1 MSYKF
6 PKNEK
11 LKSSKTIAKLFSG
24 GKTHFKFPLKLY
36 YIPQLS
42 IEKNQA
48 AFAVPKRNFKLAVTR
63 NRIKRQIREA
73 YRLNK
78 QSILEDK
85 DQKYVMLFLFLGK
98 ENPKFEQ
105 VEKAMISL
113 LKKLKDE
120 NSP

>member
-11 LKSSKTIAKLFSG
+11 LKSSKTIAKLFSE

-36 YIPQLS
+36 YIPQPSL
-42 IEKNQA
+42 ENNLA
-48 AFAVPKRNFKLAVTR
+48 AFAVPKRNFKLAVKR

-78 QSILEDK
+78 QSILEDE

-98 ENPKFEQ
+98 ENPSFEQ
-105 VEKAMISL
+105 VEKAMITL

-120 NSP
+120 YSP